1 MSRIY
6 FRQFYTFTVEYYL
19 RAVIRKYSKD
29 VPKKWHEFT
38 TNWINRLSDE
48 DREFIE
54 FVFSRMSPTTNYGL
68 ADFPSSESFEEKQT
82 RLYKLEQKFAVD
94 AELISEPQAT
104 YLPY

>member
-1 MSRIY
+1 MSAPSLY
-6 FRQFYTFTVEYYL
+6 E
-19 RAVIRKYSKD
+19 
-29 VPKKWHEFT
+29 
-38 TNWINRLSDE
+38 N
-48 DREFIE
+48 DRNFIE

>member
-29 VPKKWHEFT
+29 VPKKWYKFT
-38 TNWINRLSDE
+38 TYWINRLSDE

>member
-1 MSRIY
+1 M
-6 FRQFYTFTVEYYL
+6 FR
-19 RAVIRKYSKD
+19 
-29 VPKKWHEFT
+29 KKWYKFT
-38 TNWINRLSDE
+38 TYWINRLSDE